1 MGALRFTLLAATT
14 AVTLALPATAMGQS
28 TRTWVSGNGNDANT
42 CARTAPCLTLARA
55 HEQAANGGEINVV
68 DACGCGGLTITK
80 SITIRAE
87 GHTAGVLVSGT
98 NAIVV
103 NAAPTDYVVLDG
115 LDING
120 IGTGAQTSLSGIKI
134 ISAKSVR
141 VENTDIYRF
150 RAGIS
155 LVPTSQNTKLVVSGS
170 RIFENGIGLIH
181 APAVGADAASSGSA
195 EALVDN
201 SRIENNACGVVVTS
215 KGANAST
222 PNPATACGVGTGAP
236 MHPAKLALMNSSVSH
251 NSASGL
257 VADGATATATFGSN
271 TITGNGT
278 GLQALD
284 NGVIRSLGDNAV
296 FDNTTNGEPTET
308 NDVLTRTGEPGP
320 AGPAGPAGAPGATG
334 PSGPAGATGPRGADG
349 RIQVVTCKQVT
360 VRVKGKRR
368 KRTRCTTKLLSAN
381 LTATATRAT
390 ATISSGGRVRAR
402 GTAKVTR
409 TSAAVSLSP
418 RRSLTPG
425 VYTLRIARRG
435 KVIAKR
441 AVLVR

>member
-1 MGALRFTLLAATT
+1 MGTLRITLLAAT
-14 AVTLALPATAMGQS
+14 AAATLALPATAMGQS
-28 TRTWVSGNGNDANT
+28 TRTWVSGSSGNDANT
-42 CARTAPCLTLARA
+42 CARSAPCLTFARA
-55 HEQAANGGEINVV
+55 HEATANGGEINVV
-68 DACGCGGLTITK
+68 DPCGCGGLTITK
-80 SITIRAE
+80 SVTIRAE
-87 GHTAGVLVSGT
+87 GQTAGVLVSGT
-98 NAIVV
+98 NALVV
-103 NAAPTDYVVLDG
+103 NAAPTDYVVFDG

-134 ISAKSVR
+134 LSARSVR

-150 RAGIS
+150 RSGIS
-155 LVPTSQNTKLVVSGS
+155 LVPSSQNTKLIVNGS

-181 APAVGADAASSGSA
+181 APVAGADAAASGSA
-195 EALVDN
+195 ETLVDN
-201 SRIENNACGVVVTS
+201 SRIENNTCGVVVTS

-222 PNPATACGVGTGAP
+222 PVPATACGVGTAAP
-236 MHPAKLALMNSSVSH
+236 MQPAKLALMNSSVSH
-251 NSASGL
+251 NSGSGL
-257 VADGATATATFGSN
+257 VADGATATATFGSS

-278 GLQALD
+278 GLQPLD
-284 NGVIRSLGDNAV
+284 GGVIRSLGANAV
-296 FDNTTNGEPTET
+296 FDNATNGEPTET

-320 AGPAGPAGAPGATG
+320 AGPAGPAGTPGATG
-334 PSGPAGATGPRGADG
+334 PAGPTGPRGADG

-368 KRTRCTTKLLSAN
+368 KRTRCTTKLLSSG

-409 TSAAVSLSP
+409 ASAAVSLSP

-441 AVLVR
+441 FVLVK